1 MPSPITFQILIRRK
15 RRALGLTQAQ
25 LAAMLDISH
34 RTLDSWERSE
44 KNHQPHILTQE
55 AVWARIAAFD
65 APPVPLDPLD
75 PALSASAQGGG
86 V

>member
-1 MPSPITFQILIRRK
+1 MPSPITFQTLIRR
-15 RRALGLTQAQ
+15 RRIKLGLTQAQ

-55 AVWARIAAFD
+55 AVWARFASFE
-65 APPVPLDPLD
+65 APCVPLDP
-75 PALSASAQGGG
+75 AVSGSSQGGDL
-86 V
+86 

>member
-1 MPSPITFQILIRRK
+1 MPSPITFQTLIRR
-15 RRALGLTQAQ
+15 RRIRLGLTQAQ

-55 AVWARIAAFD
+55 AVWARFALFE
-65 APPVPLDPLD
+65 APCVPLDAPLD
-75 PALSASAQGGG
+75 PAVSEIP
-86 V
+86 